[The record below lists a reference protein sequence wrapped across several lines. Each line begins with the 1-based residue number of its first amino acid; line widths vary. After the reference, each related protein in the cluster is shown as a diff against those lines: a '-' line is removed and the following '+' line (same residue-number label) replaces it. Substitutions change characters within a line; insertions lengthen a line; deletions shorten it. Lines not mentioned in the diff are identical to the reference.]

1 MKTHSENYDI
11 AIVGAGISGLTM
23 AFKIAQSGKKV
34 ILLESKEKA
43 GGCLNTLYGADD
55 FWVEM
60 GAHTFY
66 SSYTNVIDLIQ
77 RAGLEEDIVARE
89 KLSMKVF
96 TDKHEKIFAPLSK
109 LELFGNLPKLLVS
122 KREGKT
128 VKEYFSNVLGKKN
141 YDKVFTR
148 MFSAVIVQNADDF
161 SAEYFLKRRK
171 TKSKSHPKSFILKK
185 GMSSLSDAILKHENI
200 TVVYNKNVNAI
211 IKSEG
216 YIISTNNGDSY
227 EAKDLA
233 LAVSPK
239 HVSVLLK
246 DINPELSDL
255 LNEFP
260 IQNIESSALILD
272 KEKPGVEP
280 LTFVIPLQGAC
291 YSMVTRDVL
300 PDDKYRGFACH
311 FEENDIANGEQ
322 KVTMAELLSL
332 NQSDIPQTT
341 KANHSLPLIKTG
353 HKERMSAIK
362 TQAEKSGLYITG
374 NYFNGLSLEDCVER
388 SNQEAQRYLGNK

>member
-1 MKTHSENYDI
+1 MTTLSENYDI
-11 AIVGAGISGLTM
+11 AIIGAGISGLTM

-34 ILLESKEKA
+34 ILLESNEKA
-43 GGCLNTLYGADD
+43 GGCLNTLYGDDD

-66 SSYTNVIDLIQ
+66 SSYTNMINLIQ
-77 RAGLEEDIVARE
+77 AVGLESDILGRE
-89 KLSMKVF
+89 KLGMKLF

-109 LELFGNLPKLLVS
+109 LELLGNLPKLFIS
-122 KREGKT
+122 KRDGKT

-171 TKSKSHPKSFILKK
+171 TKSKNHPKSFILKK

-211 IKSEG
+211 SKSVD
-216 YIISTNNGDSY
+216 YKISTDDGDSY
-227 EAKDLA
+227 GAKDLA
-233 LAVSPK
+233 FAISPK
-239 HVSVLLK
+239 HVAILLK
-246 DINPELSDL
+246 DINPKLSNL
-255 LNEFP
+255 LREFP
-260 IQNIESSALILD
+260 IQNIESNALILD
-272 KEKPGVEP
+272 KDKPAVEP

-291 YSMVTRDVL
+291 CSMVTRDVL
-300 PDDKYRGFACH
+300 TDANYRGFACH
-311 FEENDIANGEQ
+311 FQKNDISNGEQ
-322 KVTMAELLSL
+322 LDTMAELLSMEKSNL
-332 NQSDIPQTT
+332 TQIT
-341 KANHSLPLIKTG
+341 KVNHTLPLIKIG
-353 HKERMSAIK
+353 HKERMSAIIN
-362 TQAEKSGLYITG
+362 QAEDSGIYLIG

-388 SNQEAQRYLGNK
+388 SNYEAQRYLGN

>member
-77 RAGLEEDIVARE
+77 GAGLESDIVARE
-89 KLSMKVF
+89 KLSMKLF

-109 LELFGNLPKLLVS
+109 LELFGNLPKLFVS
-122 KREGKT
+122 KRHGKT

-148 MFSAVIVQNADDF
+148 MFSAVIVQNADNF

-171 TKSKSHPKSFILKK
+171 TKSKHHPKSFILRK
-185 GMSSLSDAILKHENI
+185 GMSSLSAAILKHENI
-200 TVVYNKNVNAI
+200 TVVYKQNVNTIA
-211 IKSEG
+211 KSDG
-216 YIISTNNGDSY
+216 YTISTVDGETYSS
-227 EAKDLA
+227 KDLA
-233 LAVSPK
+233 FAVSPK
-239 HVSVLLK
+239 HVASLLK
-246 DINPELSDL
+246 DINPKLSELLS
-255 LNEFP
+255 EFP
-260 IQNIESSALILD
+260 IQNIESTGLILE

-300 PDDKYRGFACH
+300 TDEKYRGFAFH
-311 FEENDIANGEQ
+311 FEENDITNGEQ
-322 KVTMAELLSL
+322 IGTMAELLSVS
-332 NQSDIPQTT
+332 QSELSPIT
-341 KANHSLPLIKTG
+341 KANHTLPLIKTG
-353 HKERMSAIK
+353 HQDRMSEIK
-362 TQAEKSGLYITG
+362 SEAEKSGVYLTG
-374 NYFNGLSLEDCVER
+374 NYFKGLSLEDCVER
-388 SNQEAQRYLGNK
+388 SNQEAQRYLGN

>member
-1 MKTHSENYDI
+1 MTHSENYDI

-34 ILLESKEKA
+34 LLLESKDKA

-77 RAGLEEDIVARE
+77 AAGLESDILGRE
-89 KLSMKVF
+89 KLGMKLF

-109 LELFGNLPKLLVS
+109 LELLGNLPKLFVS
-122 KREGKT
+122 KRDGKT

-141 YDKVFTR
+141 YDRVFTR
-148 MFSAVIVQNADDF
+148 MFSAVIVQNADNF

-171 TKSKSHPKSFILKK
+171 TKSKNHPKSFILKK

-211 IKSEG
+211 SKSNAYTIG
-216 YIISTNNGDSY
+216 TDDGDSY
-227 EAKDLA
+227 GAKDLA
-233 LAVSPK
+233 FAVSPK
-239 HVSVLLK
+239 HVASLLK
-246 DINPELSDL
+246 NINPKLSNL
-255 LNEFP
+255 LREFP
-260 IQNIESSALILD
+260 IQNIESSTLILD
-272 KEKPGVEP
+272 KDKPVVEP

-300 PDDKYRGFACH
+300 SDDNYRGFACH
-311 FEENDIANGEQ
+311 FQKNDISNGEQ
-322 KVTMAELLSL
+322 LDTMSELLSL
-332 NQSDIPQTT
+332 DKSELTQMT
-341 KANHSLPLIKTG
+341 KANHTLPLIKIG
-353 HKERMSAIK
+353 HKERMAAIIDQ
-362 TQAEKSGLYITG
+362 TEHSGIYLTG

-388 SNQEAQRYLGNK
+388 SSHEAQRYILNQ